1 MNKLLKG
8 LSYWKMQKGKLHA
21 KRLSS
26 TGDILAMQ
34 TQCSVGKDCV
44 LSRGLSTLSRG
55 KGFFLKSY
63 VYSYIVI

>member
-26 TGDILAMQ
+26 IGDILAMQ
-34 TQCSVGKDCV
+34 TQCSV
-44 LSRGLSTLSRG
+44 LSRG
-55 KGFFLKSY
+55 KEFFLK
-63 VYSYIVI
+63 VMFILIL